1 MFPELEKLVP
11 PLHMVSVYALL
22 SEFPGAKQIAAVHL
36 TRLNSLLAD
45 ASKGRYGRDMAVEI
59 RDAARC
65 SIGSRMPAK
74 SLELQHTI
82 RLIRELDAEI
92 EEIETAIQAIM
103 DELHSPITTI
113 PGIGCRMG
121 AMILAEVGDFSRF
134 DSPDK
139 VLAYAGMSPSTYQSG
154 QLKNCYPHMEKR
166 GSRYLRYALYNAA
179 KYVCHWDPAF
189 AAYLT
194 KKRAEGKHYNVAL
207 SHAAKKLVRLIFAL
221 EKSGQPYCP
230 VI

>member
-1 MFPELEKLVP
+1 MPT
-11 PLHMVSVYALL
+11 LHMVSVYALL
-22 SEFPGAKQIAAVHL
+22 SEFPGAKQIAIVHL
-36 TRLNSLLAD
+36 TRLNALLAD

-166 GSRYLRYALYNAA
+166 GSRYLRYALY
-179 KYVCHWDPAF
+179 KCCQ
-189 AAYLT
+189 
-194 KKRAEGKHYNVAL
+194 
-207 SHAAKKLVRLIFAL
+207 VRLPLGPRIRCL
-221 EKSGQPYCP
+221 PYQEAG
-230 VI
+230 